1 MQTSRTGSSDA
12 DAEGDAPPERGTP
25 ECLDAGGALFDAVLR
40 QGIERSVQGFV
51 TALSDGT
58 LIGPFPAMQRFP
70 DLGRPLWDVFLA
82 LAEHAQ
88 LLPVVREVVI
98 LCSVRRFFMC
108 ASGPW
113 FLRFCPPKV
122 WGRGAALGLPSSP
135 GCQAGCQSG
144 RGAAPSLLRDRSIVL

>member
-98 LCSVRRFFMC
+98 LTVG
-108 ASGPW
+108 AHTGPATSAT
-113 FLRFCPPKV
+113 RTRSAP
-122 WGRGAALGLPSSP
+122 LGLGLTESKVRALVARQRP
-135 GCQAGCQSG
+135 ADLTD
-144 RGAAPSLLRDRSIVL
+144 A